1 MEQQKKATSYL
12 SISSMVC
19 GIISIILPMAGFN
32 IVVGIIAIVLGVI
45 GKNDVINN
53 QKDGLG
59 FAKAGIICGIIGIT
73 IWLLFLIIV
82 GGTLLSFIH

>member
-59 FAKAGIICGIIGIT
+59 FAKAGIICGIIGIV
-73 IWLLFLIIV
+73 IWILLLIVISSTLHAFL
-82 GGTLLSFIH
+82 